1 MVELA
6 TDTPCALVPMMVP
19 ALLMP
24 PVKVESASETPVLPV
39 IEPALV
45 MLVVLEFATPTPAP
59 DPPLMFAPAVLM
71 IEPPMVLKPTC
82 TPPVAP
88 AIEPELLMEPLRI
101 LLPET
106 VTP

>member
-1 MVELA
+1 MLI
-6 TDTPCALVPMMVP
+6 
-19 ALLMP
+19 P
-24 PVKVESASETPVLPV
+24 PVRLESATETPVLPV

-45 MLVVLEFATPTPAP
+45 ILVVLELPTDTPAP